1 MKENAKCS
9 SIDEFINMWLNKRSK
24 TQSTYDVILFN
35 KSLKTWHN
43 WIIVLK
49 TREQFLESW
58 ESSYLWEKGGFP
70 SSSAG
75 KESACNV
82 GDLSLIPGLGRSPG
96 EGNGCP
102 LQYSG
107 LENSVDCT
115 AHGVTKSRGQ
125 SWATFTFGRKERVV
139 RRGTQGLWCI
149 PFLDWPLGY
158 RGVCVIQQYTYVLC
172 IFFYLCYISQF

>member
-1 MKENAKCS
+1 MQKHRWIHKHMVEQKKQN
-9 SIDEFINMWLNKRSK
+9 SK
-24 TQSTYDVILFN
+24 YVWCDTVYR
-35 KSLKTWHN
+35 SLKTWHN
-43 WIIVLK
+43 WIVLK

-75 KESACNV
+75 KESTCNA
-82 GDLSLIPGLGRSPG
+82 GDLGWIPALGRPPG
-96 EGNGCP
+96 EGNGYP

-107 LENSVDCT
+107 RENSVDCT
-115 AHGVTKSRGQ
+115 AYGVAKSRGHD
-125 SWATFTFGRKERVV
+125 WVTFTFTFGRKERVV

-149 PFLDWPLGY
+149 PFLDLPFGY
-158 RGVCVIQQYTYVLC
+158 MGVCVIQQYMYILC

>member
-107 LENSVDCT
+107 LENSMDCIVR
-115 AHGVTKSRGQ
+115 GVAESDTMEWLSLCFTERSRGLPRETLVWKCEDPKAGWLYRLGGGNCGQ
-125 SWATFTFGRKERVV
+125 ICVKVHCKGCILWWVV
-139 RRGTQGLWCI
+139 
-149 PFLDWPLGY
+149 
-158 RGVCVIQQYTYVLC
+158 
-172 IFFYLCYISQF
+172 